1 MWQICGYIPQ
11 TLDNPQEVTEMAAQ
25 LSTTFF
31 IETFIH
37 AKEKVGLQVLFKKL
51 FCILYRI

>member
-1 MWQICGYIPQ
+1 MWQVCGCVPQ
-11 TLDNPQEVTEMAAQ
+11 TLDNPQEVIEMAAQ

-37 AKEKVGLQVLFKKL
+37 AKEKVCLLKH
-51 FCILYRI
+51 YNSN